1 MTERPGELITWRAIG
16 RVLLTG
22 AAVWVLIE
30 SWEFWILLFMALIVA
45 AAILPAAR
53 WADRYRIPRLVT
65 VLGVYVAAALVVGVL
80 GRFLF
85 PALVEQGAQFVSQ
98 LPVLL
103 EKGRTLLAQIIAWG
117 ARWDIPL
124 PSLPNEGDSLRRL
137 GEVLLAN
144 TLAVTRGAVG
154 AVVGFFVVLVLA
166 AYVVIDAEH
175 IGRGLQNMLPAARR
189 QQAARAAG
197 AALSRMGGYVRGQLV
212 VSLSVGTVIAVG
224 LALLGVPYWLL
235 IGGVAAGLNVVP
247 FLGSPAAAVLGILA
261 ALNISPT
268 LALWAALVFWG
279 ANLLEA
285 KLLVPQLV
293 GRATGLHPL
302 AVLVA
307 ILVGAKLAGIIG
319 ALIAVPLLAGAWEIL
334 WVLYIEPRE
343 QTE

>member
-1 MTERPGELITWRAIG
+1 MTDRPGELITWRAIG

-98 LPVLL
+98 LPVLV

-166 AYVVIDAEH
+166 AYVVIDAER

>member
-53 WADRYRIPRLVT
+53 WADHYRVPRLVT
-65 VLGVYVAAALVVGVL
+65 VLGVYAAAALVVGVL

-98 LPVLL
+98 LPVLV
-103 EKGRTLLAQIIAWG
+103 EKGRTLLAHVIAWG

-124 PSLPNEGDSLRRL
+124 PSLPNEGDSLKRL

-175 IGRGLQNMLPAARR
+175 IGRGLQNMLPPAHR

-212 VSLSVGTVIAVG
+212 VSLSVGAVIAVG

-334 WVLYIEPRE
+334 RALYIEPRE
-343 QTE
+343 QA

>member
-65 VLGVYVAAALVVGVL
+65 VLGVYATAALVVGVL

-85 PALVEQGAQFVSQ
+85 PALVEQGAQFANQ
-98 LPVLL
+98 LPLL
-103 EKGRTLLAQIIAWG
+103 VEKGRTLLAQIIEWG

-144 TLAVTRGAVG
+144 TLTVTRGAVG

-175 IGRGLQNMLPAARR
+175 IGRGLQDMLPAAHR
-189 QQAARAAG
+189 QLAARAAG

-334 WVLYIEPRE
+334 RALYIEPRE
-343 QTE
+343 QA